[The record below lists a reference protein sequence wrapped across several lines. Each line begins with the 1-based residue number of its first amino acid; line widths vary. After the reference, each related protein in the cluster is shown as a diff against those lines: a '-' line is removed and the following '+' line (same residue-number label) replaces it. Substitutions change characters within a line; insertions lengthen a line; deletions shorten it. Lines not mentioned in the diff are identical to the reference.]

1 MHRTYR
7 VPRLALF
14 TALFSLLAIVGERAG
29 HAQQGP
35 PPAPPPAVQAQPKA
49 GTTVVVPING
59 SQVLEMAKKQR
70 IKSIDNTDQNV
81 ARVEFVQGSDFRQV
95 MILGGAQAGISK
107 LTLTDENNNQ
117 EVYTIL
123 VELNTEF
130 LRRVIAQTAPTAN
143 IQILQGTGG
152 TVILKG
158 TVAHAADIDVIV
170 RAAAG
175 AIGDPARVINALEVG
190 GVQMVQLDVV
200 IARVA
205 RSEARSMG
213 FSFLQTR
220 TTEFLRRT

>member
-1 MHRTYR
+1 MHRTCR
-7 VPRLALF
+7 VPRLFLC
-14 TALFSLLAIVGERAG
+14 TALFSLAAALGTGTPHAG
-29 HAQQGP
+29 
-35 PPAPPPAVQAQPKA
+35 AQPQGK

-59 SQVLEMAKKQR
+59 SQILEMAKKQR

-130 LRRVIAQTAPTAN
+130 LRRVIARTAPTAN

-190 GVQMVQLDVV
+190 GVQMVQ
-200 IARVA
+200 
-205 RSEARSMG
+205 
-213 FSFLQTR
+213 
-220 TTEFLRRT
+220 